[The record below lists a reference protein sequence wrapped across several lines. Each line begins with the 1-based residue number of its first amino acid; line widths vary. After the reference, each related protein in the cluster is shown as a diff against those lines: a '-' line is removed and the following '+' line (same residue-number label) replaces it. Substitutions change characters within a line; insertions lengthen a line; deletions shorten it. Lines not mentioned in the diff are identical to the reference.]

1 MSSSSES
8 LGTSRLEALASLRL
22 LVAYLGEKD
31 QFAWWP
37 TSFLSATGRRFLE
50 YNFPRTVLSAGV
62 SSVAH
67 AAKELHDQRIGRAGA
82 YHLFRLPHALEQ
94 DIHALL
100 AAESGNGFAELVSS
114 GEQALAKLAEFAEE
128 EDVTAQGPVRVS
140 GLRQLTHR
148 PSIRKA
154 AAHYRNAFESGQ
166 QTFPYFAA
174 E

>member
-1 MSSSSES
+1 MSSDNES
-8 LGTSRLEALASLRL
+8 RSTSRLEALANLRV

-31 QFAWWP
+31 HFDWWP
-37 TSFLSATGRRFLE
+37 TSFLSSTGRRFLE

-62 SSVAH
+62 SSVAQ
-67 AAKELHDQRIGRAGA
+67 AAKELHDQRIGRADA
-82 YHLFRLPHALEQ
+82 FHLFRLPHALEQ
-94 DIHALL
+94 DVHALL
-100 AAESGNGFAELVSS
+100 ATESGNGFAELVSS
-114 GEQALAKLAEFAEE
+114 REQALAKLTELAEE
-128 EDVTAQGPVRVS
+128 EDVTAQGPVRVA

-154 AAHYRNAFESGQ
+154 AAHYRSAFEGGL